1 MRSIFAA
8 AGVAL
13 CLVPSGL
20 QAQERLGSAAL
31 GALSGAIVLGPVGAV
46 AGAAIGYTAGP
57 AIANSWGIRPARRGR
72 YARVSSPA
80 VPAGRDVAT
89 TQPQSVAPQSAPA
102 RSSTQSTP
110 EMNVHA
116 RVADADP
123 RVAAPTQ
130 SVNVSPSPV
139 VQGLE

>member
-8 AGVAL
+8 AAVAL

-57 AIANSWGIRPARRGR
+57 AIANSWGIRPARRSR
-72 YARVSSPA
+72 YARVSSSA
-80 VPAGRDVAT
+80 VQAGPNVAT
-89 TQPQSVAPQSAPA
+89 TQPRSIAPQSAPVG
-102 RSSTQSTP
+102 SPTQGKP

-116 RVADADP
+116 RVADASP
-123 RVAAPTQ
+123 GFAAPTQ

-139 VQGLE
+139 VQGFE